1 MKAIIFDFDGVIL
14 DSVDVK
20 TKAFQQMYSIYGD
33 DVMRKVVDYHLLN
46 GGISRYEK
54 FKYFHKNFLNIS
66 ISNAEVDHMAS
77 EFSKIVFNKVCNSE
91 YIQGALE
98 FLNYSHDKYL
108 TFICTGTPESEIKK
122 ILESKK
128 LIKFFNSVYGSPK
141 TKVEIIKNIMI
152 ERNLNANE
160 ILFIGDA
167 MTDYNA
173 SHETNLNFIG
183 IRNKDTVFPKDV
195 LQINDLMEI
204 INIKNL

>member
-20 TKAFQQMYSIYGD
+20 TKAFKQMYSIYGD
-33 DVMRKVVDYHLLN
+33 AVMRKVVDYHLLN

-54 FKYFHKNFLNIS
+54 FKYFHENFLNIS
-66 ISNAEVDHMAS
+66 LSNTEVDHMAS
-77 EFSKIVFNKVCNSE
+77 EFSKIVFKKVCNSE
-91 YIQGALE
+91 YIKGALE
-98 FLNYSHDKYL
+98 FLKS
-108 TFICTGTPESEIKK
+108 
-122 ILESKK
+122 
-128 LIKFFNSVYGSPK
+128 
-141 TKVEIIKNIMI
+141 KVEIIKNIMI
-152 ERNLNANE
+152 ERKLNANE

>member
-20 TKAFQQMYSIYGD
+20 TKAFRQMYSIYGD

-66 ISNAEVDHMAS
+66 LSIAEVDHMAL
-77 EFSKIVFNKVCNSE
+77 EFSKIVFNKVSNSE
-91 YIQGALE
+91 YIKGALE
-98 FLNYSHDKYL
+98 FLNYSHEKYL
-108 TFICTGTPESEIKK
+108 TFICTGTPEHEIKK
-122 ILESKK
+122 ILEKKK
-128 LIKFFNSVYGSPK
+128 LTKFFNSVYGSPK
-141 TKVEIIKNIMI
+141 SKVEIIKKIMI
-152 ERNLNANE
+152 EKKLNTNE

-173 SHETNLNFIG
+173 SYETNLNFIG
-183 IRNKDTVFPKDV
+183 IRNKDTVFPEDV
-195 LQINDLMEI
+195 IQIDDLMEI
-204 INIKNL
+204 IIIKNL

>member
-20 TKAFQQMYSIYGD
+20 TKAFKQMYSIYGD

-54 FKYFHKNFLNIS
+54 FKYFHKNFLNKS
-66 ISNAEVDHMAS
+66 LSDAEVDYMAS
-77 EFSKIVFNKVCNSE
+77 EFSKIVFTKVCNSE
-91 YIQGALE
+91 YIKGALE
-98 FLNYSHDKYL
+98 FLNYSHEKYL
-108 TFICTGTPESEIKK
+108 TFICTGTPEHEIKK
-122 ILESKK
+122 ILEKKK
-128 LIKFFNSVYGSPK
+128 LSEYFDSVYGSPK
-141 TKVEIIKNIMI
+141 KKVEIIKKIMT
-152 ERNLNANE
+152 ERKLNSNE

-173 SHETNLNFIG
+173 SYETNLNFVG
-183 IRNKDTVFPKDV
+183 IRNKDTVFPEDV
-195 LQINDLMEI
+195 IQVDDLMEI

>member
-20 TKAFQQMYSIYGD
+20 TKAFKQMYSIYGD
-33 DVMRKVVDYHLLN
+33 AVMRKVVDYHLLN

-54 FKYFHKNFLNIS
+54 FKYFHENFLNIS
-66 ISNAEVDHMAS
+66 LSNTEVDQMAS

-91 YIQGALE
+91 YIKGALE
-98 FLNYSHDKYL
+98 FLNYSHEKYL

-128 LIKFFNSVYGSPK
+128 LTKFFNSVYGSPK

-152 ERNLNANE
+152 ERKLNANE

-183 IRNKDTVFPKDV
+183 IRNKDTVFPEDV
-195 LQINDLMEI
+195 IQIDDLMEI
-204 INIKNL
+204 IIIKNL